1 MTRPAARR
9 LRMTSMNAQTTGRAV
24 RIANAG
30 HAAFAITMVALGFM
44 GVAVAWVLADS
55 YRGTPWLARAR
66 TGA

>member
-1 MTRPAARR
+1 
-9 LRMTSMNAQTTGRAV
+9 MNAQKTGSPI
-24 RIANAG
+24 RIASAG
-30 HAAFAITMVALGFM
+30 PAAFAITMVALGFM